1 MNFAKG
7 TTAMNEKN
15 DNYPPHRDVI
25 QRYCP
30 KRGENVIMLRTYGE
44 TPSLRCCGYESCR
57 YDKDD
62 FCRGG
67 ERGVKG

>member
-7 TTAMNEKN
+7 TTVMNKKN
-15 DNYPPHRDVI
+15 ENYPPRRDVL

-44 TPSLRCCGYESCR
+44 TPTLQCFGYENCQ
-57 YDKDD
+57 YEKDD

-67 ERGVKG
+67 DRDQG